1 MGNNHIDIDGGSK
14 LDGKEYKPAAHEL
27 NIFFDYPDTTFYNK
41 EVLMVDGSSDKKHI
55 KSGFTNPN
63 YNPNFIYASYN
74 NYKATNIY
82 FTKLIH
88 NTIPGI
94 TEVNNDETDK
104 NGNSIHF
111 AELIIEHDPIS
122 RGSQKLYS
130 CFFIKQDHTGNINNI
145 DALID
150 MAGKTD
156 EGSEKLYLGKDIPQN
171 YNNEKA
177 SAVSYNS
184 KNNKVIVYFEPV
196 KVNSDSARILKDLT
210 YDMSDK
216 FLGTDEHLKTDT
228 EEITKN
234 FIVHGQKSVT
244 NAQSVSPDGSN
255 PNNMPNL
262 GPNSD
267 YYLDCNPAG
276 ESSETIATYNIPI
289 NSEYTEGA
297 SANKSSET
305 VMNFIIFTAIIG
317 SVYLVIPRLY
327 YSLVYASYII
337 PNKSDWSVEKTVHE
351 IRNFDFTL
359 FLILIG
365 GIIAIFITSEKLA
378 TSNLIYG
385 IFFIG
390 LSLIAIQASKV
401 NDGQYVNVINY
412 HNKDA
417 AQAARGFFPIWKDW
431 FGFFFMTLLY
441 GFNLNEHPAV
451 FAMVLVFL
459 VIFFLVKFD
468 PANIVY
474 SKSDKD
480 KNKGGLGYFTNNTN
494 KAIITAAIG
503 YGIISMLGYLSG
515 YGNKN

>member
-1 MGNNHIDIDGGSK
+1 MGNNHLDIDSGSK
-14 LDGKEYKPAAHEL
+14 LNGQDYKPAAHEL
-27 NIFFDYPDTTFYNK
+27 NIYFDYPDTTFYNK

-63 YNPNFIYASYN
+63 NNPNFIYASNN

-94 TEVNNDETDK
+94 TEVNNEETDT
-104 NGNSIHF
+104 NGNPTHF

-122 RGSQKLYS
+122 GGSQKLYS

-184 KNNKVIVYFEPV
+184 KNNKVIVYFESV

-244 NAQSVSPDGSN
+244 TAQSVSPDGSN

-297 SANKSSET
+297 TANKSSET
-305 VMNFIIFTAIIG
+305 VMNFIIFSAIIA

-337 PNKSDWSVEKTVHE
+337 PNKSNWDIKKTVQE

-359 FLILIG
+359 FLILVA
-365 GIIAIFITSEKLA
+365 GIIALFITGEKLA
-378 TSNLIYG
+378 TSYIIYG

-390 LSLIAIQASKV
+390 LSLISIQTSKV

-417 AQAARGFFPIWKDW
+417 AQAAKGFFPIWKDW
-431 FGFFFMTLLY
+431 FGFFFLTLLY
-441 GFNLNEHPAV
+441 GFNFAEHPAV
-451 FAMVLVFL
+451 FVMVLAFL
-459 VIFFLVKFD
+459 VTFFFVKWD
-468 PANIVY
+468 PANIIY
-474 SKSDKD
+474 SKKD
-480 KNKGGLGYFTNNTN
+480 KKKDKAGLGYFTKNTN
-494 KAIITAAIG
+494 KAIVIASSG

-515 YGNKN
+515 Y